1 MFLVQATTFLALVL
15 QAAAHTNLHG
25 VYVGTGAPPSNDYNC
40 VRPATNN
47 NPITNYGSSDMIC
60 NTVTGVAA
68 NTCTANPGD
77 TVTMVWHEHNMQET
91 IAVGGAHHGPIQ
103 AYIAKVPSASQTTV
117 TGLSWTKIYSGG
129 LYTDGLWAT
138 DIANNNKGLI
148 RVTLPCD
155 LPPGDYLLRSEL
167 IALHSAGGANGAQL
181 YVGCAQLRVGG
192 SGTGMKS
199 TPTSLPGY
207 SAQDPGLLIN
217 IYGTLTS
224 YKAPGPTVYLP
235 TCAET
240 NWHTKQLPQATAGT
254 TSLPASATATEGVYK

>member
-1 MFLVQATTFLALVL
+1 MFLLQATTLLALVF
-15 QAAAHTNLHG
+15 QATAHTNLHG

-40 VRPATNN
+40 VRPATSNS
-47 NPITNYGSSDMIC
+47 PITDYSSAAMIC

-68 NTCTANPGD
+68 NTCTASPGD
-77 TVTMVWHEHNMQET
+77 TITMIWHEHNMQET

-103 AYIAKVPSASQTTV
+103 AYIAKVPSASQTSV
-117 TGLSWTKIYSGG
+117 TGLQWTKIYSGG

-240 NWHTKQLPQATAGT
+240 NWQTKQLPQATAGT